1 MGADQPLAPIHNP
14 RSGAV
19 SLGHFGRSSST
30 WRRHSLRSTDVRM
43 KKSSSHWTRRWGEMD
58 SNYRSPVRW
67 AGDFRRAPAEIAVFE
82 VAGMAVALQRGTL
95 PPARARGNKMADSS
109 VREGLAEPR
118 R

>member
-1 MGADQPLAPIHNP
+1 MCPAHDRVHVAATTMGADQPLAPIHNP

-58 SNYRSPVRW
+58 SNYRSPVR
-67 AGDFRRAPAEIAVFE
+67 
-82 VAGMAVALQRGTL
+82 
-95 PPARARGNKMADSS
+95 
-109 VREGLAEPR
+109 
-118 R
+118 